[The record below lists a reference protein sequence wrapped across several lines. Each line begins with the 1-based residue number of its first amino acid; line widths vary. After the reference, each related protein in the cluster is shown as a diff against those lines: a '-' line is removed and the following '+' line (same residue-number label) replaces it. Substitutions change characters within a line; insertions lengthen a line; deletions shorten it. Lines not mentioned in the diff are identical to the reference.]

1 MQHLQR
7 HRPDGRRRA
16 WAAAPALRL
25 RTGLLKSVL
34 RILPAVLLSV
44 FLLSTAFATEIRVYR
59 LNYARPES
67 VAAVCTSI
75 FGGQGTF
82 VASPNIN
89 ALVVNTD
96 DKELFR
102 EIEKLVA
109 ALDRKPATL
118 RFSVQSLGE
127 SNETQHRLKT
137 GSGHGSGFNTTST
150 QSSRSSQRSVL
161 ALEFAKAA
169 FTDDQ
174 IRIYSFPGW
183 YGDETHVLTISHGLK
198 VSGHVTEAGRIM
210 VQVWYAEDSGSDTE
224 QLLTELEVE
233 PGQWVEFGGL
243 AQSGADRSRS
253 VAIDKDGSLSLKK
266 GRAQTDR
273 RFSLRV
279 DMIR

>member
-1 MQHLQR
+1 MQHLQW

-16 WAAAPALRL
+16 WAAAPAFQ
-25 RTGLLKSVL
+25 LKVGPLKEVL
-34 RILPAVLLSV
+34 RILSAVLLSV
-44 FLLSTAFATEIRVYR
+44 FLLSAAFAAEIRVYR

-82 VASPNIN
+82 VASANIN

-127 SNETQHRLKT
+127 NNETQHRIKA

-183 YGDETHVLTISHGLK
+183 YGDETHVLTISHGMK

-243 AQSGADRSRS
+243 AQGGADRSRLA
-253 VAIDKDGSLSLKK
+253 AIDKDGSLSLKK

-273 RFSLRV
+273 RFSIRV

>member
-1 MQHLQR
+1 MQHLQW

-16 WAAAPALRL
+16 WAAAPAFQ
-25 RTGLLKSVL
+25 LKVGALKEVL
-34 RILPAVLLSV
+34 RILSAVLLSV
-44 FLLSTAFATEIRVYR
+44 FLLSTAFAAEIRVYR

-75 FGGQGTF
+75 FGGQGAF
-82 VASPNIN
+82 VASANIN

-127 SNETQHRLKT
+127 SSETQRRLKV
-137 GSGHGSGFNTTST
+137 GSGHGPGFNTTQT
-150 QSSRSSQRSVL
+150 QSSRSSQRSVM

-174 IRIYSFPGW
+174 VRIYSFPGW
-183 YGDETHVLTISHGLK
+183 YGDETQVLTISHGLK

-233 PGQWVEFGGL
+233 PGQWFEFGGL
-243 AQSGADRSRS
+243 AQGGADRSRS
-253 VAIDKDGSLSLKK
+253 AAIDKDGSLSLKK

-273 RFSLRV
+273 RFSIRV

>member
-1 MQHLQR
+1 MQQLQR
-7 HRPDGRRRA
+7 YRPHSYGRARI
-16 WAAAPALRL
+16 AAPSFQLK
-25 RTGLLKSVL
+25 TGLLKSFKL
-34 RILPAVLLSV
+34 ILPAFLLAVLLFS
-44 FLLSTAFATEIRVYR
+44 SAFAAEIRVYR

-67 VAAVCTSI
+67 VAAVCTNI

-96 DKELFR
+96 DKELFK

-127 SNETQHRLKT
+127 SSETQHRLKT
-137 GSGHGSGFNTTST
+137 GPGRAPGFDTTQTRSL
-150 QSSRSSQRSVL
+150 RSSQRSVV

-210 VQVWYAEDSGSDTE
+210 VQVWYAEDSGSETE

-233 PGQWVEFGGL
+233 AGQWIEFGGL
-243 AQSGADRSRS
+243 TQGGDDSSRS
-253 VAIDKDGSLSLKK
+253 AGLGKDGSLNLKK

>member
-1 MQHLQR
+1 M
-7 HRPDGRRRA
+7 
-16 WAAAPALRL
+16 
-25 RTGLLKSVL
+25 
-34 RILPAVLLSV
+34 RILPA
-44 FLLSTAFATEIRVYR
+44 FLLALLLFSPAFAAEIRVYR

-67 VAAVCTSI
+67 VAAVCTNI

-96 DKELFR
+96 DKELFK

-137 GSGHGSGFNTTST
+137 GPGRAPGFDTTRT
-150 QSSRSSQRSVL
+150 QSSRSSQRSVV

-174 IRIYSFPGW
+174 IRIFSFPGW
-183 YGDETHVLTISHGLK
+183 YGDETHVLTTSHGLK

-210 VQVWYAEDSGSDTE
+210 LQVWYAEDSGSDTE

-233 PGQWVEFGGL
+233 AGQWVEFGGL
-243 AQSGADRSRS
+243 NQGGSDRSRS
-253 VAIDKDGSLSLKK
+253 AGIGRDGSLDLKK

-273 RFSLRV
+273 RFAIRV

>member
-1 MQHLQR
+1 MQHLQWHWPAKCQR
-7 HRPDGRRRA
+7 QRA
-16 WAAAPALRL
+16 VAPAFRL
-25 RTGLLKSVL
+25 KTRLIKSVV
-34 RILPAVLLSV
+34 RRLPVVLLAV
-44 FLLSTAFATEIRVYR
+44 FLFSSAFAAEIRVYR

-82 VASPNIN
+82 VASANIN

-127 SNETQHRLKT
+127 SSDIQHRLKT
-137 GSGHGSGFNTTST
+137 GPGREPGFNTTST
-150 QSSRSSQRSVL
+150 QSSRSSQRSVV

-174 IRIYSFPGW
+174 IRIYSFQGW
-183 YGDETHVLTISHGLK
+183 YGDETQVLTISHGLK

-243 AQSGADRSRS
+243 TQGGADRSRS
-253 VAIDKDGSLSLKK
+253 AEIGKDGSINLKK
-266 GRAQTDR
+266 GRTQTDR

>member
-1 MQHLQR
+1 ML
-7 HRPDGRRRA
+7 A
-16 WAAAPALRL
+16 
-25 RTGLLKSVL
+25 
-34 RILPAVLLSV
+34 V
-44 FLLSTAFATEIRVYR
+44 FLLSSAFAAEIRVYR

-82 VASPNIN
+82 VASANIN

-127 SNETQHRLKT
+127 SLETQHRLKA
-137 GSGHGSGFNTTST
+137 GPGRGPGFNTTSSR
-150 QSSRSSQRSVL
+150 SSRSSQRSVL

-183 YGDETHVLTISHGLK
+183 YGDETHVLTISHGMK

-224 QLLTELEVE
+224 QLLTEIEVE

-243 AQSGADRSRS
+243 TQGGADRSR
-253 VAIDKDGSLSLKK
+253 ATEIGKDGGINLKK
-266 GRAQTDR
+266 GRVQTDR
-273 RFSLRV
+273 RFAIRV

>member
-7 HRPDGRRRA
+7 YRPYGRRRSWVA
-16 WAAAPALRL
+16 SPALRL
-25 RTGLLKSVL
+25 KTGLLKAVL
-34 RILPAVLLSV
+34 RILLTVLLAVLL
-44 FLLSTAFATEIRVYR
+44 LSSAFAAEIRVYR
-59 LNYARPES
+59 LSYARPES

-75 FGGQGTF
+75 FGSQGTF
-82 VASPNIN
+82 VASANIN

-118 RFSVQSLGE
+118 RFSVQSIGD
-127 SNETQHRLKT
+127 SSETQHRLKT
-137 GSGHGSGFNTTST
+137 GPGRGPGFNTTRT
-150 QSSRSSQRSVL
+150 QSSRSSQRSVV
-161 ALEFAKAA
+161 ALEFARAA

-198 VSGHVTEAGRIM
+198 VSGHVTEAGRVM

-243 AQSGADRSRS
+243 TQGGADRSRS
-253 VAIDKDGSLSLKK
+253 AGIGKDGSLSLKQ

-273 RFSLRV
+273 RFSIRV